1 MFSGH
6 AREKT
11 ALAAALSKGIFLQML
26 TVYPMETPP
35 VKEESFHFS
44 WKYVGVGRAGE
55 DTGPYGCI
63 LGGALVVGADV
74 PIRPWAWSGR
84 RGRTPGG
91 PLGGEMNGCIFRRI
105 MVSSFGKTI
114 KKENH
119 I

>member
-44 WKYVGVGRAGE
+44 WKYVGGGRAGE

-63 LGGALVVGADV
+63 LGRC
-74 PIRPWAWSGR
+74 IGR
-84 RGRTPGG
+84 RG
-91 PLGGEMNGCIFRRI
+91 GCPHPPVGAFTAVRRA
-105 MVSSFGKTI
+105 GR
-114 KKENH
+114 
-119 I
+119 